1 MRNFFAQLSNYKR
14 RMEETT
20 TPPNTDENISAQI
33 KPGRRWQVLN
43 TMYEKQFVLP
53 LLLAAAIFLL
63 PTYVQAETPT
73 VAPTTNPAEEPP
85 DEAEV
90 FFRREKEVDV
100 PIIMYHLVTDNKR
113 HIGKWGITPADL
125 RADLEYLKENGYN
138 TVVIEDLIDFVEKGK
153 KLPENPIVL
162 TFDDGNTS
170 DYTYLYPLLQE
181 FDMKAVIC
189 IMGAST
195 DKFTNEQTKNPK
207 AKHPHMTWEQVKEL
221 HESGHFEVQSHGYDV
236 HGRSGA
242 GKHLRE
248 SAEAYHQR
256 LLADLQKMQDL
267 CEEHLGVRPSTFC
280 YPLGVISKGSH
291 EVLVELG
298 FVASLSCQEGMN
310 TLKRGEMDCLVKLN
324 RVNRANGRPIGG
336 ILEELKK

>member
-1 MRNFFAQLSNYKR
+1 MRNFFAKLTSYKQQP
-14 RMEETT
+14 E
-20 TPPNTDENISAQI
+20 TPPEDSTSPRI
-33 KPGRRWQVLN
+33 KPGRRWQTLN
-43 TMYEKQFVLP
+43 SMFDKQFILP
-53 LLLAAAIFLL
+53 LLLTAAFFML
-63 PTYVQAETPT
+63 PTYVQAQ
-73 VAPTTNPAEEPP
+73 VPTTNPAEEPP

-90 FFRREKEVDV
+90 FFRREKEAHV

-125 RADLEYLKENGYN
+125 RADLEYLKANGYN
-138 TVVIEDLIDFVEKGK
+138 TVVMQDLINFVEKGK

-189 IMGAST
+189 IMGAAT
-195 DKFTNEQTKNPK
+195 DNFTAEQAKNPK
-207 AKHPHMTWEQVKEL
+207 AKHPHMTWDQVKEL
-221 HESGHFEVQSHGYDV
+221 HKSGHFEVQSHGYDV
-236 HGRSGA
+236 HGRNGA
-242 GKHLRE
+242 GKQLRE

-256 LLADLQKMQDL
+256 LLADLKKMQDL

-280 YPLGVISKGSH
+280 YPLGVISKGSQ
-291 EVLVELG
+291 EVLEEIG

-310 TLKRGEMDCLVKLN
+310 TLKRGEMECLVKLN
-324 RVNRANGRPIGG
+324 RVNRANGRSIGG
-336 ILEELKK
+336 ILEKLKK